1 MNTNK
6 FIKLSTVFILFIFIT
21 LGSLGGCSDSDENQG
36 PEPTPAPTPAPT
48 PVPTPAATPAPTPE
62 PTPVPTPAPTASPV
76 PIVLPPQGPTFQE
89 DAATAIATA
98 CASLIAQAR
107 ADDPEGKLIA
117 SYKDAVE
124 QIMDLTLPFMP
135 SDLPLATAMIRSAV
149 IEVAAQNDPELLDK
163 VRELA
168 TMCEEDID
176 DL

>member
-6 FIKLSTVFILFIFIT
+6 FIKISTVVILFIFIT
-21 LGSLGGCSDSDENQG
+21 LGSLGGCSDSNETEG
-36 PEPTPAPTPAPT
+36 PEP
-48 PVPTPAATPAPTPE
+48 TPAPTPE
-62 PTPVPTPAPTASPV
+62 PTPVPTAAPKASPV

-135 SDLPLATAMIRSAV
+135 SDLTLATAMIRSAV

-168 TMCEEDID
+168 SMCEEDID